1 MDPISLA
8 AILASLK
15 AFTATIKKIVALCT
29 DGKEAW
35 SQVQNL
41 FASSP
46 TSKARKSKLT
56 PAQAEFKRIAEKT
69 IRAKNELTRIRNAK
83 IQLDEVHGFG
93 TAARIEKAQE
103 EERLKKKKALRN
115 KRKSDKA
122 FWNKVLYL
130 LTEFSKLILI
140 LILCAGAAYAVWINR
155 CVSGNC

>member
-56 PAQAEFKRIAEKT
+56 PDQAEFKRIAEKT

-93 TAARIEKAQE
+93 TAARIEEAQE

-115 KRKSDKA
+115 KRKADKE
-122 FWNKVLYL
+122 FWDKVLYWLGEFGKL
-130 LTEFSKLILI
+130 LAVIAMSGG
-140 LILCAGAAYAVWINR
+140 AGYIVWINS